1 MEAGRVSAVTGQQ
14 GFQEGIIFSV
24 FAAAVIGGVSLQGGR
39 GNMVGAAS
47 GVILLGIVQN
57 ILDLANAPNYWIEAI
72 DGAVILVALLLARL
86 IGGEATAE

>member
-1 MEAGRVSAVTGQQ
+1 MSRLRA
-14 GFQEGIIFSV
+14 IP
-24 FAAAVIGGVSLQGGR
+24 AAMIGGVSLQGGR

-47 GVILLGIVQN
+47 GVILLGLVQN

-72 DGAVILVALLLARL
+72 DGAVILFALVMARV